1 MKLLKELWKKIKWRW
16 KLKEMDDM
24 WYLMGGGGFGGHPPS
39 FCYKHTPEE
48 VKRIHEEEL
57 AELRRLIK
65 EFEESI

>member
-1 MKLLKELWKKIKWRW
+1 
-16 KLKEMDDM
+16 MDDM
-24 WYLMGGGGFGGHPPS
+24 WYLMGGGCFGGHPPS
-39 FCYKHTPEE
+39 FYYKHTPEE